1 MAMTDSSNLER
12 FLDVQADD
20 YETAL
25 SEIKNGRKRSHWMW
39 YIFPQI
45 QGLGYSETSR
55 FYAIK
60 NKKEAD
66 DFLQHPILGNRLIS
80 ICNELLK
87 LKSNNANDIFG
98 NPDDLK
104 LKSSMTL
111 FASLENT
118 NPVFQ
123 SVLKKFFNGAKDD
136 KTLKI
141 LARS

>member
-1 MAMTDSSNLER
+1 MTNSSNLER

-45 QGLGYSETSR
+45 HGLGYSEASM

-80 ICNELLK
+80 ICNELLR

-111 FASLENT
+111 FASVENT

>member
-1 MAMTDSSNLER
+1 MTDSSNLER

-45 QGLGYSETSR
+45 HGLGYSETSR

-60 NKKEAD
+60 NKKEAE

-87 LKSNNANDIFG
+87 LKSSNANDIFG

>member
-1 MAMTDSSNLER
+1 MTDSSNLER

-45 QGLGYSETSR
+45 HGLGYSETSR
-55 FYAIK
+55 FYSIK

-80 ICNELLK
+80 ICNELLN
-87 LKSNNANDIFG
+87 LKSDNANDIFG
-98 NPDDLK
+98 DPDDLK

-123 SVLKKFFNGAKDD
+123 SALNKFFKGAKDD